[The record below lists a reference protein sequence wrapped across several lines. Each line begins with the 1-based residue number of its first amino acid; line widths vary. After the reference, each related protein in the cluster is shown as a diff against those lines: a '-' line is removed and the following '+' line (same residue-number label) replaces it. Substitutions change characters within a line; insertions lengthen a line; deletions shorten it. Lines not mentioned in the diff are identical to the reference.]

1 MDYNTI
7 KHELFCKMDKKITN
21 NSYYFDIYS
30 IQANFYNI
38 YLSTI
43 LLLSLKHE
51 DLFMEISI
59 LFEFL
64 LRNYLKFSI
73 IIDNSNKTDK
83 NVYESNDVLCF
94 LSINI
99 FILDNLNTCLK
110 KLGISDSVMQECLDY
125 KNLNFMEVDNIN
137 YKDFKLKIIGVFNK
151 LIEVYSK
158 QSE

>member
-1 MDYNTI
+1 M
-7 KHELFCKMDKKITN
+7 
-21 NSYYFDIYS
+21 
-30 IQANFYNI
+30 
-38 YLSTI
+38 
-43 LLLSLKHE
+43 LSLNFE
-51 DLFMEISI
+51 DSFLEISI

-64 LRNYLKFSI
+64 LKNYLKYSNLI
-73 IIDNSNKTDK
+73 EESNK
-83 NVYESNDVLCF
+83 NIYESNDLLCF

-137 YKDFKLKIIGVFNK
+137 YKDFKLKILGVFNK

>member
-64 LRNYLKFSI
+64 LRNYLKF
-73 IIDNSNKTDK
+73 
-83 NVYESNDVLCF
+83 
-94 LSINI
+94 NI

>member
-7 KHELFCKMDKKITN
+7 KNELFSKMDKKITN
-21 NSYYFDIYS
+21 NSYYFDIYD
-30 IQANFYNI
+30 IRANFYNI

-64 LRNYLKFSI
+64 LKNYLKFSI
-73 IIDNSNKTDK
+73 IIDNSNQTDK
-83 NVYESNDVLCF
+83 NVYESNDILCF

-137 YKDFKLKIIGVFNK
+137 YKDFKFKILGVFNK

>member
-1 MDYNTI
+1 M
-7 KHELFCKMDKKITN
+7 
-21 NSYYFDIYS
+21 
-30 IQANFYNI
+30 
-38 YLSTI
+38 
-43 LLLSLKHE
+43 LSLKRE